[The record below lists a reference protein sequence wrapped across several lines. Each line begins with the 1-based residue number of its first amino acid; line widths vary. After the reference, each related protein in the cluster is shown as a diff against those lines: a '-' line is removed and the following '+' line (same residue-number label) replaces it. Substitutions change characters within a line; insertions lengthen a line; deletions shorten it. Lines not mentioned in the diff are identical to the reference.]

1 MINFS
6 EIAHSVSR
14 YTAMALAAT
23 MKHIPL
29 TSLRGVTSNANSRS
43 RVSYGRNRGDIS
55 MPTIPDLQAPT
66 SIEPSTEQTLLQT
79 CLDLVRVE
87 ITNQGMV
94 IRIMG
99 ASAEE
104 IDVLRVAFQNMNLNV
119 DEYASSNHSSSSSNQ
134 TGNTLFLIQHNQ
146 VFRLLFR
153 LGFDGRDVFDAYEAA
168 RIRGALHFDAPQ
180 TGPVVH
186 VAYRQYAAM
195 AKLTKDLEGML
206 PDVKFQCRQISRD
219 ARLEAIPNEL
229 DRLYTLLT
237 KEIADYP
244 TISMARAAI
253 YDQLQ
258 HVVQQFGSVLQDP
271 DFYQAPKKSLHNK
284 IFSNFDAMAASCLFY
299 ADAIWSQFTVKPLAE
314 ASEEAAVAVVSEPLK
329 AASEEASTVL
339 AAEETADISSK
350 KAKFKPEE
358 TFNYTDIAR
367 NNTKI
372 TLRSRV
378 GRIVPNPITGNV
390 QIGAVIET
398 CATEV
403 PSNTPLHVI
412 FIVDVSGSMGDL
424 TFDNS
429 RISAASQL
437 VGAVTEQLQSTDY
450 IDIMVFG
457 QTARHTDGG
466 FATEAKK
473 TQLLTRNQR
482 NDICLSSAYLSGVNR
497 DSTHLDEVAKM
508 LPPIAQADQL
518 IGCQTIVMLLSDGGT
533 DASHAATLNYVGNPG
548 ASSLVRDT
556 LLEKWHLNSE
566 QTRFVAMGI
575 GSGVSCDVI
584 KAFADDNDFLLMDDS
599 DISNSA
605 RYTSLKNSFLLKC
618 KPFTQVAVSATLTTT
633 DGLHGFLETTQGRDH
648 SVAYIELIAKM
659 LQQRGLPM
667 SLILNMLIP
676 FLEPKRFLCLSQT
689 ECVQIPRKFV
699 IPHAHLVSSLS
710 LFVRPTVSSS
720 SDYMQSNMGHIEE
733 TDPVD
738 DDLNTQI
745 TSYEQAVTATQSNQG
760 GGMDNAR
767 NYQARS
773 GRR

>member
-6 EIAHSVSR
+6 EIAHSVSK

-29 TSLRGVTSNANSRS
+29 TSLRSVTSNASSRS
-43 RVSYGRNRGDIS
+43 RVVYSRNRGDIS
-55 MPTIPDLQAPT
+55 MSAIPDQQAPT

-87 ITNQGMV
+87 ITNQGMD
-94 IRIMG
+94 IHIMG

-104 IDVLRVAFQNMNLNV
+104 IDVLRTAFHNMNLNFV
-119 DEYASSNHSSSSSNQ
+119 EYASSNYSSSNQ
-134 TGNTLFLIQHNQ
+134 TGNTQFLIQHNQ

-180 TGPVVH
+180 TGPAVH
-186 VAYRQYAAM
+186 VAYRQYAAI
-195 AKLTKDLEGML
+195 AKLTKDLEGMR

-237 KEIADYP
+237 KEMADYP

-271 DFYQAPKKSLHNK
+271 AFYQAPKKSLHNK

-299 ADAIWSQFTVKPLAE
+299 ADAIWSQFTVPPLAAA
-314 ASEEAAVAVVSEPLK
+314 ASEEAAVADVST
-329 AASEEASTVL
+329 A
-339 AAEETADISSK
+339 ETADISSK

-358 TFNYTDIAR
+358 TFKYADIAG

-372 TLRSRV
+372 TLRSQV
-378 GRIVPNPITGNV
+378 GRIAPNPITGNV

-412 FIVDVSGSMGDL
+412 FIVDVSGSMGAL

-457 QTARHTDGG
+457 QTAKHTDGG

-473 TQLLTRNQR
+473 AQLLTRNQR
-482 NDICLSSAYLSGVNR
+482 NDICLSSDYLSGVNR
-497 DSTHLDEVAKM
+497 ESTHLDEIAKI

-518 IGCQTIVMLLSDGGT
+518 IGCQTIVMLLSDGRT
-533 DASHAATLNYVGNPG
+533 DADHAATLNYVGNPG

-575 GSGVSCDVI
+575 GSGISCDVI
-584 KAFADDNDFLLMDDS
+584 KAFADDNDFLLMEDS

-605 RYTSLKNSFLLKC
+605 RYTELKNSFLLKC

-648 SVAYIELIAKM
+648 SVAYMELIAKM
-659 LQQRGLPM
+659 LQQSGLPM
-667 SLILNMLIP
+667 SLILNVVIP
-676 FLEPKRFLCLSQT
+676 FLEPKRFLCLSQA
-689 ECVQIPRKFV
+689 ECVQISRKFV

-710 LFVRPTVSSS
+710 LFVRPIVSSS

-745 TSYEQAVTATQSNQG
+745 TSYEQAVTATLSNQG
-760 GGMDNAR
+760 DGMDNAR